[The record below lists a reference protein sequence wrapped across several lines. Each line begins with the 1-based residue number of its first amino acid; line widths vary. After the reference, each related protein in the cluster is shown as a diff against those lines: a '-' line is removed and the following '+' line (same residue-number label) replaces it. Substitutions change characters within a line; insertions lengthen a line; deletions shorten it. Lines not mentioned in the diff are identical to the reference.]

1 LHAIRQALRAVIA
14 AFPVYRSYITE
25 EAVSEADR
33 YYVQRAVRL
42 AKINNRTM
50 SPALFD
56 FIRDLLL
63 QKPPRTDLA
72 DGQFPAEQRRF
83 AGKFQQVTAPV
94 MAKGLEDT
102 AFYVYNRLVSLN
114 EVGGDPNRFGQTPAD
129 LHRYLQQRQAR
140 WPYSMSAT
148 STHDTKRSEDV
159 RARINVLSEM
169 PDEWLQ
175 ALGRWSKLN
184 EAHRVRIEEDVTA
197 PDPNE
202 EYLLYQT

>member
-72 DGQFPAEQRRF
+72 
-83 AGKFQQVTAPV
+83 
-94 MAKGLEDT
+94 KGLEDT

-159 RARINVLSEM
+159 RALINVLSEM